1 MQTAQLKLDRFPA
14 SLACGR
20 ASGLGTRTKAQLHC
34 GDRGGTWKS
43 SGERGISDSG
53 VGSPVSTFFPRIL
66 GAERDFSQAGNT
78 CPKLGILVLSGLFLL
93 LGHKRSGLLA
103 PRQMDCD
110 VRPTVEHCCE
120 KLQISL
126 VSNSCRQIFLH
137 PANCDVQ

>member
-1 MQTAQLKLDRFPA
+1 MEEQVGWGPGLKLNCIVEIEA
-14 SLACGR
+14 EHGSLAVSAEFLILEWDLLSRHSSR
-20 ASGLGTRTKAQLHC
+20 AFLELG
-34 GDRGGTWKS
+34 
-43 SGERGISDSG
+43 EI
-53 VGSPVSTFFPRIL
+53 
-66 GAERDFSQAGNT
+66 

>member
-1 MQTAQLKLDRFPA
+1 MEIEAEHG
-14 SLACGR
+14 SLAVSAEFLILEWDLLSRHSSR
-20 ASGLGTRTKAQLHC
+20 AFLELREICPKLGILVLSGLLLL
-34 GDRGGTWKS
+34 
-43 SGERGISDSG
+43 
-53 VGSPVSTFFPRIL
+53 VL
-66 GAERDFSQAGNT
+66 SQAGNT
-78 CPKLGILVLSGLFLL
+78 CPKLGILVLSGPFLL

-126 VSNSCRQIFLH
+126 VSNYCRQIFLH

>member
-1 MQTAQLKLDRFPA
+1 M
-14 SLACGR
+14 CGR
-20 ASGLGTRTKAQLHC
+20 ASGLGTRTKAQMHC
-34 GDRGGTWKS
+34 GDRGGTWKY

-66 GAERDFSQAGNT
+66 GAERDGNT